1 MPNLKTFHMPKNYFS
16 WASIVLLLLAV
27 AGFSDNLFYDVR
39 QESNSDPKFV
49 VHGLFFL
56 AWFVMLV
63 VQSNFIRKGDIRA
76 HRKWGLLGMVV
87 ALGVIL
93 STFYVF
99 YAVYEGWSAMSGF
112 VKANRIFTLS
122 FAVMVFWAYLKRRN
136 PAFHKRLLL
145 VGTLYVMGPIID
157 RVGGKLGQE
166 NELSYFLIE
175 VIFWNG
181 AFVSL
186 LVYDWKTLR
195 RIHPVTWIGLIW
207 FYVVWVFSWLE

>member
-122 FAVMVFWAYLKRRN
+122 FAVIVFWAYLKRRN

-166 NELSYFLIE
+166 NDLSYFLIE